1 MRKLIFMALMGIL
14 ATHQHTSKTL
24 AQSQTPSAPSE
35 IQTVDFCK
43 VIHSPELYDGK
54 MIRIRA
60 IWLQNFEWS
69 WLYAY
74 GLDNCDSQKNFIR
87 PFLDCSDEAC
97 KEMQDII
104 NKNLE
109 GDPFDGARVGLV
121 LVGRFHYRREPLKN
135 GERQNGV
142 WYFKLGVTR
151 IEEVK
156 KILKESDS
164 KSKS

>member
-1 MRKLIFMALMGIL
+1 MRNLLFVALMGVL
-14 ATHQHTSKTL
+14 ATNYHTGRTF
-24 AQSQTPSAPSE
+24 AQSQSLSTPPE
-35 IQTVDFCK
+35 IRTVDFCK

-60 IWLQNFEWS
+60 VWLQNFEWS

-74 GLDNCDSQKNFIR
+74 GLDTCDSQKNFIR
-87 PFLDCSDEAC
+87 PFLDCADDAC
-97 KEMQDII
+97 KEMRDIL

-135 GERQNGV
+135 GEGQNGA

-151 IEEVK
+151 IEGVK
-156 KILKESDS
+156 KIPKEGGG